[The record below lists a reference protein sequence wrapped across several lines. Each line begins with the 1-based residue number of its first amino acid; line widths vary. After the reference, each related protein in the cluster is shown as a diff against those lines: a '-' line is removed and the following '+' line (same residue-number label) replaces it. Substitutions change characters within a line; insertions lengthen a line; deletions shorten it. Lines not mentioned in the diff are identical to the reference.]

1 MKTYSTYLRHIT
13 IVCLAGA
20 MFLAPAGN
28 ATSLTARDARRTSET
43 APKIQDARPISGMAG
58 VSTPAMPEIGRGS

>member
-1 MKTYSTYLRHIT
+1 
-13 IVCLAGA
+13 

-43 APKIQDARPISGMAG
+43 APKIQEPRPISGMAG
-58 VSTPAMPEIGRGS
+58 VDTPAMPEIGRAS